1 MKKLVKILALAL
13 ALTMAVMTLAACSK
27 TEAKDA
33 IVFGTNAEFPPFEY
47 VTSNGLIGEYDGIDI
62 AIVDQIAKDLETEVK
77 ISNMEFD
84 SLLIALANGQID
96 AAISGMTITEERKET
111 VNFSIPYYVATQV
124 MIVKKDS
131 GITKAA
137 DMADKNIAVIQGYT
151 GEICVDEMGY
161 EYTSFKKG
169 TDAIME
175 LVNGKCD
182 VVVLDSATAVAYIAG
197 NEDLMIVEDAEAFEA
212 EEYGIA
218 VAKENTE
225 LLEKLNTSIQ
235 KMLDEGKIDE
245 WNAKYA
251 VAE

>member
-96 AAISGMTITEERKET
+96 AAISGMTITEERKQS
-111 VNFSIPYYVATQV
+111 VNFTIPYYTATQV
-124 MIVKKDS
+124 MIVREDS
-131 GITKAA
+131 
-137 DMADKNIAVIQGYT
+137 DIA
-151 GEICVDEMGY
+151 
-161 EYTSFKKG
+161 
-169 TDAIME
+169 
-175 LVNGKCD
+175 
-182 VVVLDSATAVAYIAG
+182 
-197 NEDLMIVEDAEAFEA
+197 
-212 EEYGIA
+212 
-218 VAKENTE
+218 
-225 LLEKLNTSIQ
+225 
-235 KMLDEGKIDE
+235 
-245 WNAKYA
+245 
-251 VAE
+251 